1 MQQKIKRGK
10 CLSDTVKYFMVR
22 KKITEAEVVSGCDAP
37 DTIIR
42 DIILGEMTNPSL
54 EHVLMIVDALGT
66 TAHDFFAIYDIV
78 SELNNKQIEVLI
90 GAESHDTQESESFAG
105 GLNEDVKVEKFRIFP
120 KGGRP
125 AFTEQEEGIYA
136 LHEQGVTF
144 DEIAKKYGVSSS
156 QVSSICSRIIKA
168 NGKYDTDLLFRLL
181 CDHTTKLHLVS
192 RILTRLKYNNITTV
206 EEFAEFNIYDPKMT
220 RNLGDK
226 CLEVMKS
233 AQVSLRGKHGTE

>member
-1 MQQKIKRGK
+1 MQEKRIRGE

-22 KKITEAEVVSGCDAP
+22 EEITEAEVVSRCDAP
-37 DTIIR
+37 DTIIM
-42 DIILGEMTNPSL
+42 DIILGKMTNPSL
-54 EHVLMIVDALGT
+54 KQVLMIVDALGT
-66 TAHDFFAIYDIV
+66 TAHDFFAMYDV
-78 SELNNKQIEVLI
+78 MSELNNKQIEVLI
-90 GAESHDTQESESFAG
+90 GAESHDTQESESYAD
-105 GLNEDVKVEKFRIFP
+105 GLNEGVKVEKFRFFP

-125 AFTEQEEGIYA
+125 VFTEQEEEMYA

-144 DEIAKKYGVSSS
+144 DEIAKEYGVSRN
-156 QVSSICSRIIKA
+156 QVSSICSRIIKV
-168 NGKYDTDLLFRLL
+168 NGKYDTDPLFRLL

-233 AQVSLRGKHGTE
+233 AQVSLRGKH